1 MLQRA
6 ASNAYSWW
14 WASHV
19 RTKQSRWLDNDLQEM
34 EDRVKSMLKVIEE
47 DGDTF
52 AKKAELYFQKRPELL
67 NYVEETYRS
76 YRGLADRYDHV
87 SRELHKANHTIS
99 QAFPD
104 QVQLA
109 MQDDEENDR
118 GGYPKAI
125 MINPNTKPTNPP
137 IEIPQPAGPVNQ
149 THKKPRHR
157 RIASHLNKDKAQKEI
172 DRLQKE
178 ILGLQTEKE
187 FVKSTYESGV
197 AKYWDIESQI
207 NDLQEEVTS
216 LQEAF
221 SASAVIEDDEARA
234 LMAATAIKSCEDTLV
249 NLQEVERKSSK
260 EARVESQ
267 RIRDA
272 KRKLN
277 ILKGEPDDKS
287 NTEAEEKEE
296 EHENNSLTLNQV
308 TLDLQVICQMVKEHF
323 ANGSEA
329 SVVELAER
337 IDELV
342 EKVISLELTVS
353 SQGAQIQRLRTD
365 TDELQKQL
373 GSLEK
378 DKCTHAMDSNQLDE
392 RLKRA
397 EDELQRIIQLER
409 CIKEV
414 KGVIRSH
421 FTEACSTFS
430 DLSEQLK
437 SPKGNTGSS
446 EFFQDE
452 SQYSYTESIGDG
464 TVTEVDAVDSQV
476 LHQLLMNGLEGRDK
490 SALEEYIAIL
500 KSYKS
505 TKRMLSQ
512 MERKNQEYHN
522 ETMVQVQELKT
533 ANAMKDDEIKSLRRI
548 LSTLQ
553 ANITASG
560 ATVQEQGKP
569 PPVPDMQ
576 ITDEI
581 LKLCQ
586 VEQLHVNTEVENKLR
601 GDIDTL
607 LEENLDF
614 WLRFC
619 TSYHQIQQFQSTF
632 DRLQAETNKMKEL
645 PSEPPLGN
653 DESTPVE
660 KKLRELNTDLQVWL
674 EKNMLLKGELESRS
688 TSLRNIK
695 EEISR
700 ISKESDEMQFTPYQA
715 AKFQGEIGNMQQEN
729 NKVAKELQAGL
740 DHVRGL
746 QVEIGKVLLK
756 LRRSFELAH
765 SRNSNPLHNHFKNL
779 SIKTRIPLR
788 TFLFGTKPKK
798 QSIFACMNPA
808 LQKQYSD
815 LRAAGFPT

>member
-1 MLQRA
+1 M
-6 ASNAYSWW
+6 
-14 WASHV
+14 
-19 RTKQSRWLDNDLQEM
+19 
-34 EDRVKSMLKVIEE
+34 
-47 DGDTF
+47 
-52 AKKAELYFQKRPELL
+52 
-67 NYVEETYRS
+67 
-76 YRGLADRYDHV
+76 
-87 SRELHKANHTIS
+87 SRELHKANHTIA

-109 MQDDEENDR
+109 MQEDDENDR
-118 GGYPKAI
+118 GGYLKAI

-137 IEIPQPAGPVNQ
+137 IEMPQPTGPVNQ
-149 THKKPRHR
+149 TQKKPRHR
-157 RIASHLNKDKAQKEI
+157 RIASHLNKDKAQEEI

-234 LMAATAIKSCEDTLV
+234 LMAARAIKSCEDTLL
-249 NLQEVERKSSK
+249 NLQESHRKSSK
-260 EARVESQ
+260 EASAESW
-267 RIRDA
+267 RIRVA
-272 KRKLN
+272 ERK
-277 ILKGEPDDKS
+277 IKVIQGEPDES
-287 NTEAEEKEE
+287 SHIEAQEKEE
-296 EHENNSLTLNQV
+296 EDENNTLILKQV
-308 TLDLQVICQMVKEHF
+308 KLDLNVICQMVKEHF
-323 ANGSEA
+323 ASGSEA

-353 SQGAQIQRLRTD
+353 SQGAQIQRLRTN
-365 TDELQKQL
+365 TDEVQKKL
-373 GSLEK
+373 GNLEE
-378 DKCTHAMDSNQLDE
+378 DKSAHAMDSNQLNE
-392 RLKRA
+392 RLKQV
-397 EDELQRIIQLER
+397 EDELRRLQHLER
-409 CIKEV
+409 CVHEE
-414 KGVIRSH
+414 KGVIQSQ
-421 FTEACSTFS
+421 FNEACNSFV

-437 SPKGNTGSS
+437 SPNDKVGSNK
-446 EFFQDE
+446 FCQDAT
-452 SQYSYTESIGDG
+452 QYSCSESGDG
-464 TVTEVDAVDSQV
+464 TVTDVDTVDSQV

-490 SALEEYIAIL
+490 SVLEEYSAIL
-500 KSYKS
+500 KNYKD
-505 TKRMLSQ
+505 TRRMLS
-512 MERKNQEYHN
+512 EIEKKNQEYHH

-533 ANAMKDDEIKSLRRI
+533 ANAMKDDEIRSLRRI
-548 LSTLQ
+548 VSSLKT
-553 ANITASG
+553 NITASR
-560 ATVQEQGKP
+560 ATAQGKP
-569 PPVPDMQ
+569 LAIPDMQ

-581 LKLCQ
+581 IKLCQ
-586 VEQLHVNTEVENKLR
+586 VEQPHVNTEVENKLR
-601 GDIDTL
+601 EDIDTL

-632 DRLQAETNKMKEL
+632 NKLKAETEKIKEL
-645 PSEPPLGN
+645 PSEVPPGN

-674 EKNMLLKGELESRS
+674 EKNLVLKGELESRS
-688 TSLRNIK
+688 TSLHNIK
-695 EEISR
+695 EEISK

-746 QVEIGKVLLK
+746 QVEIGKLLLK
-756 LRRSFELAH
+756 LRRSFQPANTRH
-765 SRNSNPLHNHFKNL
+765 SNPLHNHFRNL
-779 SIKTRIPLR
+779 SNKTRIPLK

-798 QSIFACMNPA
+798 QSIFSCMNPA

>member
-34 EDRVKSMLKVIEE
+34 EDRVKSMVMVIEE

-87 SRELHKANHTIS
+87 SRELHKANHTIA

-109 MQDDEENDR
+109 MQEDDGNDR

-125 MINPNTKPTNPP
+125 MIDPNTKPTNPP
-137 IEIPQPAGPVNQ
+137 IEMPQPAGPVNQ
-149 THKKPRHR
+149 TQKKARHR
-157 RIASHLNKDKAQKEI
+157 RISSHLNKDKAQEEI

-234 LMAATAIKSCEDTLV
+234 LMAARAIKSCEDTLV
-249 NLQEVERKSSK
+249 NLQESQRKSSK
-260 EARVESQ
+260 EARVESR
-267 RIRDA
+267 RIQDA
-272 KRKLN
+272 KKK
-277 ILKGEPDDKS
+277 IKVIKGEPEGKS
-287 NTEAEEKEE
+287 QIESVEKEE
-296 EHENNSLTLNQV
+296 DGENNTLILKHV
-308 TLDLQVICQMVKEHF
+308 TLDLNVICQMVKEHF
-323 ANGSEA
+323 ASGSEA

-353 SQGAQIQRLRTD
+353 SQGAQIQRLKTD
-365 TDELQKQL
+365 TNGLQKQV
-373 GSLEK
+373 GSLEE
-378 DKCTHAMDSNQLDE
+378 DKSAHAIDSNQLNE
-392 RLKRA
+392 RLKQV
-397 EDELQRIIQLER
+397 EDELRRIQQLER
-409 CIKEV
+409 CVQEEKEV
-414 KGVIRSH
+414 IQSQ
-421 FTEACSTFS
+421 FTEACNNFAN
-430 DLSEQLK
+430 LSEQLK
-437 SPKGNTGSS
+437 SPKGNVSS
-446 EFFQDE
+446 GEFYQDGT
-452 SQYSYTESIGDG
+452 QYS
-464 TVTEVDAVDSQV
+464 TVTDADTVDSQV
-476 LHQLLMNGLEGRDK
+476 LHQLLIKGLEGRDK
-490 SALEEYIAIL
+490 SVLDEYTAIL
-500 KSYKS
+500 KNYKD
-505 TKRMLSQ
+505 TKRMVSE
-512 MERKNQEYHN
+512 MEKKNQEYHH

-533 ANAMKDDEIKSLRRI
+533 ANAMKDDEIQSLRRI
-548 LSTLQ
+548 LSTLK
-553 ANITASG
+553 ANITTVSG
-560 ATVQEQGKP
+560 ATNQNQGNP
-569 PPVPDMQ
+569 PEGNDVQ

-581 LKLCQ
+581 IKLCQ
-586 VEQLHVNTEVENKLR
+586 VEQPHVNTEVENKLR
-601 GDIDTL
+601 EDIDTL

-619 TSYHQIQQFQSTF
+619 TSYHQIQQFQTTF
-632 DRLQAETNKMKEL
+632 DKLKAEADKIKEL
-645 PSEPPLGN
+645 ASDTPPGN

-674 EKNMLLKGELESRS
+674 EKNLVLKGELESRS

-695 EEISR
+695 EEISK

-746 QVEIGKVLLK
+746 QVEIGKLLLK
-756 LRRSFELAH
+756 LRRSFALAN
-765 SRNSNPLHNHFKNL
+765 SRHSNPLHNHFRNL
-779 SIKTRIPLR
+779 SNKTRIPLR

-798 QSIFACMNPA
+798 QSIFSCMNPA